1 MYNFK
6 NIIDKSISLA
16 GSKKGLRFLYG
27 LSFAESVF
35 FPIPIDPLL
44 CASVISKPS
53 KTFWISSLTL
63 FFSVTGGFVGWF
75 IGYVLGSGLEVF
87 IQSYP
92 FLDIK
97 KINDFNNM
105 FQTWGIVIVFIGAF
119 TPIPYKV
126 IAISAGATGIMLPVF
141 IIGSILG
148 RGLRFYLIAYLAFF
162 FGESA
167 INFINKNL
175 ALSSVIITIIIIA
188 LCFLIF

>member
-6 NIIDKSISLA
+6 NIIDRSISLA

-53 KTFWISSLTL
+53 KTFIIASLTL
-63 FFSVTGGFVGWF
+63 FFSVTGGFVGWL
-75 IGYVLGSGLEVF
+75 IGYILGSGLEVF
-87 IQSYP
+87 IQNYP
-92 FLDIK
+92 FFDLK

-105 FQTWGIVIVFIGAF
+105 FQTWGIMIVFIGAF

-126 IAISAGATGIMLPVF
+126 IAISAGATGIMLPFF
-141 IIGSILG
+141 IIGSLLG